1 MPNAAQ
7 FENYLSTI
15 TSVLAI
21 CISSLTL
28 GWTIYRDAIKK
39 PTFRVSIAIKRIVQA
54 GRGEEGPYVF
64 VEALNTGPI
73 PNRIGLTFARKNW
86 VTRRFLEREQGGAM
100 IYPDFKHWAATK
112 ASTKLEVGD
121 QANFIFP
128 YGANSFLK
136 ENFCQIGV
144 SDGFG
149 RIHWS
154 SRSEFREAQKNIR
167 KISPSARD
175 VAEVGDF

>member
-1 MPNAAQ
+1 MLGAAQ
-7 FENYLSTI
+7 FQNYVSTI

-39 PTFRVSIAIKRIVQA
+39 PTFRVSVAIKRILQA

-64 VEALNTGPI
+64 IEALNTGPI

-86 VTRRFLEREQGGAM
+86 LTRRFLERDHGSAM
-100 IYPDFKHWAATK
+100 VYPDFKHWAATK

-128 YGANSFLK
+128 YNGNSFLR

-144 SDGFG
+144 ADGFG
-149 RIHWS
+149 RIHWGS
-154 SRSEFREAQKNIR
+154 KAEFREV
-167 KISPSARD
+167 RD
-175 VAEVGDF
+175 KFLRDFPEQTQT

>member
-1 MPNAAQ
+1 MPEEAQ
-7 FENYLSTI
+7 FQNYVSTI

-39 PTFRVSIAIKRIVQA
+39 PKFRVTIAVKRIVQA

-64 VEALNTGPI
+64 VEALNIGPI

-86 VTRRFLEREQGGAM
+86 IKRRFLDRESGSAM
-100 IYPDFKHWAATK
+100 IYPDFHHWAATK

-121 QANFIFP
+121 QA
-128 YGANSFLK
+128 S
-136 ENFCQIGV
+136 
-144 SDGFG
+144 
-149 RIHWS
+149 
-154 SRSEFREAQKNIR
+154 
-167 KISPSARD
+167 
-175 VAEVGDF
+175 